1 MRQEAPKERE
11 VEVGREKLGDLLARL
26 AHASAGL
33 VRDEIDLAKQE
44 VREKVQSL
52 RTGGIIL
59 ATGILFAVIAIL
71 TLTAALVIGIGNAIG
86 YGLASLAVGIAA
98 AIIGGILALIRL
110 SKLKKTNLK
119 PEQTINSLKED
130 REWLKRMT

>member
-26 AHASAGL
+26 ASASAGL

-52 RTGGIIL
+52 RTGSIIL
-59 ATGILFAVIAIL
+59 AIGVLFAIIAIL

-86 YGLASLAVGIAA
+86 YGWASLAVGIAA
-98 AIIGGILALIRL
+98 AIIGGILALIGL

-119 PEQTINSLKED
+119 PVQTINSLKED